1 MMSKLLFGVLCIAL
15 VGCGGGG
22 EGRDNPD
29 AGLGG
34 SGGSGPDAGEGGSG
48 GTDPRPPGMP
58 TVTQVSTFDST
69 IFRQD
74 ATVVELADGRV
85 LVAGGR
91 ILRSPPGGGT
101 ARATGREE
109 IEIFDVANGTY
120 VEVAPLKQG
129 RTGASSVLLPDG
141 KVLITGGFGGPPGE
155 VRVLLDSAET
165 FDPATNNT
173 TLLRAMNTARAF
185 HGSWLLSSGA
195 NAGKVLIAG
204 GGTAS
209 APEVYDPATGMFT
222 PLGAANGPPG
232 GVDYPV
238 LLDDEQVVFIGSPSD
253 ALVDDRGY
261 HRYDPEAG
269 VFDDIGLFTESGRS
283 RYTVTKLHDGRVLIA
298 GGAVSN
304 EGLVSLDV
312 FDPSDNSIAPT
323 GQRLDTRRYVH
334 SAAVLPSGRVALIS
348 GFRAVGESLGT
359 VAIWDPEAGT
369 VSDAAGEVSPGRA
382 NSQAPTLSSGQI
394 FVIGGQI
401 VDRTGNLTSLPNI
414 DLISE

>member
-1 MMSKLLFGVLCIAL
+1 MLRLLVGGLFAAL
-15 VGCGGGG
+15 MGCGGDGEVRDTPAGG
-22 EGRDNPD
+22 QGGGGGADV
-29 AGLGG
+29 GQGG
-34 SGGSGPDAGEGGSG
+34 SGGLNRP
-48 GTDPRPPGMP
+48 PPGMP
-58 TVTQVSTFDST
+58 TVTQVSTFDSK
-69 IFRQD
+69 IFRLN
-74 ATVVELADGRV
+74 ATLVELADGRV

-91 ILRSPPGGGT
+91 IRRSPPGGGT

-129 RTGASSVLLPDG
+129 RIGASSVLLPDG

-155 VRVLLDSAET
+155 VPVLLDSAEI
-165 FDPATNNT
+165 FDPATNDT
-173 TLLRAMNTARAF
+173 TLRRAMNTARAY

-232 GVDYPV
+232 GVEYPV
-238 LLDDEQVVFIGSPSD
+238 LLDDEQVVFIGTPSD
-253 ALVDDRGY
+253 LPVDDRGY

-269 VFDDIGLFTESGRS
+269 IFDDLGLFTSRGRS

-298 GGAVSN
+298 GGVEGN
-304 EGLVSLDV
+304 EGLADLDV

-323 GQRLDTRRYVH
+323 GQLLEGRRYLH

-348 GFRAVGESLGT
+348 GFRAIGESLAT
-359 VAIWDPEAGT
+359 VAIWDPETGT
-369 VSDAAGEVSPGRA
+369 VSDAAGEVFPGRA
-382 NSQAPTLSSGQI
+382 NSQALTLSSGQI
-394 FVIGGQI
+394 FVIGGEFL
-401 VDRTGNLTSLPNI
+401 DRTGNLLSLPNI